1 MSGVNVQMAASHPT
15 NTYEVAGGVV
25 QTSGSTESIPL
36 PLGGRRKRRTQKK
49 RTQKKRAHKIK
60 TRKMHK

>member
-36 PLGGRRKRRTQKK
+36 PLGGRRKRRTRQKK
-49 RTQKKRAHKIK
+49 RVHKIK